1 LEKIKKCNL
10 IFLSNFNEEGI
21 DWGLLQNER
30 EVIMM
35 SQSNR
40 VQSIHTTTSAN
51 TPNNKIKPEPAKS
64 SSKTSTKKKSSGIR
78 WFVALIC
85 IGAAGA
91 AVFFLVPS
99 VKNTVLHAVE
109 NVAGIQATPPVASA
123 NPVSQAHSPSTV
135 SSQAQQTVQSQTT
148 TPTTSAIPAVQS
160 TNHIAAA
167 KDIAKTYANM
177 PPSKAAAAL
186 AQLSD
191 LEIVYAMTE
200 MSTEQ
205 RALIWS
211 KMDPDRVA
219 DLSVQ
224 MTPRN
229 SATDHELALIQRQIK
244 KQNSNIANQSVK
256 ELVHTFSKMSS
267 PSAARLIQKLFQT
280 DSAKTI
286 EVLKKMD
293 VNTRASILTVMS
305 GDSVMMDT
313 AKQISQSFL
322 K

>member
-1 LEKIKKCNL
+1 
-10 IFLSNFNEEGI
+10 
-21 DWGLLQNER
+21 
-30 EVIMM
+30 MM

-109 NVAGIQATPPVASA
+109 NVAGVQATPPVASA
-123 NPVSQAHSPSTV
+123 NPVSQAQSPSTV

-148 TPTTSAIPAVQS
+148 TSAIPAVQS

-167 KDIAKTYANM
+167 KNIAKTYANM

-224 MTPRN
+224 MKPRN

-286 EVLKKMD
+286 DVLKKMD

>member
-1 LEKIKKCNL
+1 
-10 IFLSNFNEEGI
+10 
-21 DWGLLQNER
+21 
-30 EVIMM
+30 MM

-40 VQSIHTTTSAN
+40 VQSIHATTSAN

-123 NPVSQAHSPSTV
+123 NPVKQAQSPSSTV
-135 SSQAQQTVQSQTT
+135 SSQAQQTVQSQT
-148 TPTTSAIPAVQS
+148 TTSAIPAVQS

-224 MTPRN
+224 MKPRN

>member
-1 LEKIKKCNL
+1 
-10 IFLSNFNEEGI
+10 
-21 DWGLLQNER
+21 
-30 EVIMM
+30 
-35 SQSNR
+35 
-40 VQSIHTTTSAN
+40 
-51 TPNNKIKPEPAKS
+51 
-64 SSKTSTKKKSSGIR
+64 
-78 WFVALIC
+78 
-85 IGAAGA
+85 
-91 AVFFLVPS
+91 
-99 VKNTVLHAVE
+99 
-109 NVAGIQATPPVASA
+109 
-123 NPVSQAHSPSTV
+123 
-135 SSQAQQTVQSQTT
+135 
-148 TPTTSAIPAVQS
+148 
-160 TNHIAAA
+160 
-167 KDIAKTYANM
+167 
-177 PPSKAAAAL
+177 
-186 AQLSD
+186 
-191 LEIVYAMTE
+191 
-200 MSTEQ
+200 
-205 RALIWS
+205 
-211 KMDPDRVA
+211 MDPDRVA

-229 SATDHELALIQRQIK
+229 TATDHELALIQRQIK